1 MNYDS
6 NKLNIDT
13 RISMYEDTP
22 IGRDPDSY
30 SQTLIKYHFLL
41 WNKEFFLKNIKVN
54 DNSRPYYLNLV
65 IDHSTYKLTSDSI
78 INSYKS
84 WNSVQDIIK
93 EIDEDDV
100 DSFFRL
106 ASTIGGYI
114 IFPGYRLNNKPTIN
128 AARGINKQIKDRFDL
143 TLECIKLWYEKIDN
157 PLYQS
162 IDIYKDYFNL
172 FKTFKNYIVFFHLED
187 LVDEALEV
195 KHFLPFKSFIE
206 PYEVV
211 PSNKDF
217 YIEYMK
223 NAKEFIKSR
232 NLRIQKY
239 ANEMVNSK

>member
-1 MNYDS
+1 MKYDS
-6 NKLNIDT
+6 NKTNIDT
-13 RISMYEDTP
+13 KISMYLDTP
-22 IGRDPDSY
+22 KDKDPDAFSK
-30 SQTLIKYHFLL
+30 TLIRSHFIL
-41 WNKEFFLKNIKVN
+41 WNKGVLYNNIKIN
-54 DNSRPYYLNLV
+54 DNSRPYYLNLL

-78 INSYKS
+78 INSYRS
-84 WNSVQDIIK
+84 WNSVQNIIK
-93 EIDEDDV
+93 EIDEEDV

-114 IFPGYRLNNKPTIN
+114 IFPGYRVNNKPTIN

-162 IDIYKDYFNL
+162 IDIYKDYFNI
-172 FKTFKNYIVFFHLED
+172 FKSFKNYIVFFHLDD

-195 KHFLPFKSFIE
+195 KHFLPFKSFSE

-211 PSNKDF
+211 PSNKDS

-232 NLRIQKY
+232 NLRIQEHVK
-239 ANEMVNSK
+239 EMVKSK